1 MSVDT
6 PDPQLGRRIGG
17 RYVLVK
23 SLGSGGAGKVY
34 EALQEDLGR
43 HVALK
48 LLRPELESE
57 PEVLA
62 RFRREARAAAALGHP
77 HIAQVLDFAEPKGRE
92 PAYIAFELVKGASLH
107 AVLEETPTLS
117 VEHATQLTLQI
128 LAGLEAAHQAG
139 IVHRDLKPAN
149 VFVADVAGVG
159 EVAKILD
166 FGIAQVHEGAVFR
179 RLTSTGVI
187 VGTPRYM
194 SPEQIS
200 GRTVDARS
208 DLWSVGVLLYRML
221 SGHPPFDG
229 RPGEVLQAI
238 RTQPVPPFPPEL
250 RVPPALQQVILGA
263 LEKDP
268 GGRWP
273 SAHAM
278 SDALKRAARGEPVEG
293 STRDPAAPGE
303 TQRARRPRIAD
314 PPAASSVDARPT
326 MPDPETPRQ
335 TQPGHHELPSSLLP
349 SSLGVSSLDVPLP
362 PAREVVHAA
371 SANRDARAVEPAP
384 PDVDRTLSPSLRL
397 PMQRTAW
404 VSAAVV
410 SVGALGLAAWLFST
424 RTTEPEAASPSPTTT
439 PREILPPLPT
449 PVPSEPVADVPLRGT
464 LAAYL
469 RRAEALAQASSSE
482 PLALARVYAVG
493 VDRESGV
500 LDFTSDPSSGTREIT
515 ELEVD
520 VATPTGTCFRYRFA
534 TGTEETVEP
543 LASCSAM
550 RPPLPDLFDLVAA
563 GGRACRGFRGTS
575 ERLRLTFRAP
585 VGEAEEGTQVDLADV
600 GGNHGFTATLDAWAA
615 AQGVRCHDAGR
626 SSERPSGGP
635 SGTSP
640 GARSGDG
647 VINPWGD

>member
-1 MSVDT
+1 MTVDT
-6 PDPQLGRRIGG
+6 PDPQLGRRIAG
-17 RYVLVK
+17 RYVLVRC
-23 SLGSGGAGKVY
+23 LGSGGAGKVY
-34 EALQEDLGR
+34 DALQEDLGR

-92 PAYIAFELVKGASLH
+92 PAYIAFELVKGSSLLALLEATPVLTAERAS
-107 AVLEETPTLS
+107 
-117 VEHATQLTLQI
+117 QLTLQI

-149 VFVADVAGVG
+149 IFVADVAGVG

-200 GRTVDARS
+200 GRAVDARS

-221 SGHPPFDG
+221 AGHPPFDG

-238 RTQPVPPFPPEL
+238 RTQPVPPFASEL

-263 LEKDP
+263 LQKDP
-268 GGRWP
+268 ADRWP

-278 SDALKRAARGEPVEG
+278 ADALKRAARGEPVEAPG
-293 STRDPAAPGE
+293 SDPAAQSPPPPE
-303 TQRARRPRIAD
+303 ERQTRRARGA
-314 PPAASSVDARPT
+314 PANDAALDARPT
-326 MPDPETPRQ
+326 LPDPEAPRQ
-335 TQPGHHELPSSLLP
+335 TLPGHHELPSSLAA
-349 SSLGVSSLDVPLP
+349 PLP
-362 PAREVVHAA
+362 LAQEAVAA
-371 SANRDARAVEPAP
+371 PSANRSYARAAEPAAEEGI
-384 PDVDRTLSPSLRL
+384 DATLSPSVRRP
-397 PMQRTAW
+397 PMQRPVL
-404 VSAAVV
+404 VSAAVI
-410 SVGALGLAAWLFST
+410 SVAAIGLGAWLFSS
-424 RTTEPEAASPSPTTT
+424 RSAQPDSASPPPATT

-449 PVPSEPVADVPLRGT
+449 TSAPVADVPVRGT

-469 RRAEALAQASSSE
+469 RRAEALADAASSD
-482 PLALARVYAVG
+482 PVALARVYAVG

-500 LDFTSDPSSGTREIT
+500 LDFTPDPSSGTSEVT

-520 VATPTGTCFRYRFA
+520 FATPTGTCFRYRFA
-534 TGTEETVEP
+534 AGTEETVEP

-550 RPPLPDLFDLVAA
+550 RPPLPDLFDLVERGA
-563 GGRACRGFRGTS
+563 RACRGFRGTS

-585 VGEAEEGTQVDLADV
+585 VGEGEEGTQIDLADV
-600 GGNHGFTATLDAWAA
+600 EGNHGFTATLDAWAA

-626 SSERPSGGP
+626 SRSSPPPSG
-635 SGTSP
+635 S
-640 GARSGDG
+640 ADG